1 MNDKYKQ
8 ELTDQFVDVVEHLNR
23 LMHSGR
29 LDEWQGLDMTI
40 PQIKTLVLLENIGS
54 AKMSVI
60 SAYLGSA
67 LSATTSI
74 VDRMV
79 QRNLVNRVADPNDRR
94 VVMCELTPHGRKA
107 TERFWRIGRERAQR
121 MADILTGEQLES
133 VVRALELI
141 RQTGERIPGTF
152 GSTHST
158 G

>member
-40 PQIKTLVLLENIGS
+40 PQIKTLVLLENIES
-54 AKMSVI
+54 AKMSAI
-60 SAYLGSA
+60 SGYLGST

-74 VDRMV
+74 VDRLV

-121 MADILTGEQLES
+121 MADILTVEQLES

-141 RQTGERIPGTF
+141 RLTGERIPGTF